1 MKKNKNPTPEFDFA
15 DAFFKEV
22 SEDLQNDNAKA
33 FWKKYGVQIVAFVA
47 VCLTI
52 AVSFETI
59 KHWRDVSNQKW
70 SNAFTNAQSMQ
81 FQGKIEESLAAL
93 KSLEKNGNDIYADEA
108 GLKIVSILLENNKT
122 EEALEK
128 LKVFIKNANNEKL
141 KNIALIKLA
150 TYMVDTATPE
160 EMMQLL
166 SPLLDNE
173 NENAW
178 KFEAEE
184 LVALTYLAHN
194 QEAKALALYEN
205 ILKSNNVNDSLRIR
219 TQNMI
224 SVLTSAGDNK

>member
-1 MKKNKNPTPEFDFA
+1 
-15 DAFFKEV
+15 
-22 SEDLQNDNAKA
+22 
-33 FWKKYGVQIVAFVA
+33 
-47 VCLTI
+47 
-52 AVSFETI
+52 
-59 KHWRDVSNQKW
+59 
-70 SNAFTNAQSMQ
+70 MQ